1 MSSSHHSEALQARTM
16 VEIAATVMVLR
27 NCTVVIVLL
36 IFPQELFSAQVQ
48 PDNHLSYKELG
59 NSSPDTLLSKHR
71 SGQKDFKVSKRDLAS
86 LHNTPFPINSQQYY
100 TSTITTQT
108 EQNIIKLRVHIQYQF
123 TRGLSAQVLV

>member
-16 VEIAATVMVLR
+16 VEIAVTVMVLS
-27 NCTVVIVLL
+27 NCTVVTVLL

-48 PDNHLSYKELG
+48 PDNHLSYKEVG

-71 SGQKDFKVSKRDLAS
+71 SGQKDSKVSKRDLAS
-86 LHNTPFPINSQQYY
+86 LSNTPFPINSQQYY

-123 TRGLSAQVLV
+123 TRGLSA

>member
-1 MSSSHHSEALQARTM
+1 M
-16 VEIAATVMVLR
+16 VEIAVTVMVLK

-48 PDNHLSYKELG
+48 PDNHLSYTELG
-59 NSSPDTLLSKHR
+59 NSSPNTPLSKHK
-71 SGQKDFKVSKRDLAS
+71 SGQDSKVSKRDLAS

-123 TRGLSAQVLV
+123 TRDLSAQMLV

>member
-1 MSSSHHSEALQARTM
+1 M
-16 VEIAATVMVLR
+16 VEIAITVMVLR

-71 SGQKDFKVSKRDLAS
+71 SGQKDSKVSKRDLAS
-86 LHNTPFPINSQQYY
+86 LPNTPFPINSQQYC
-100 TSTITTQT
+100 TSTISTQT

-123 TRGLSAQVLV
+123 IRDLSAQVLV